1 MINVD
6 DGDDGE
12 DVDEDVE
19 DDVDDDEDDVDDDDT
34 IGGGDIEG
42 GGSVERPKRERKA
55 YSRSNFSRTQETNLM
70 RLSGR
75 ACTMSDACRKSICPK
90 SWEETKRMICDAL
103 KMQLA
108 SEVGSGS

>member
-1 MINVD
+1 MINVED
-6 DGDDGE
+6 DDGE
-12 DVDEDVE
+12 DVDDDVE
-19 DDVDDDEDDVDDDDT
+19 DDVDDVDDVDDDDT
-34 IGGGDIEG
+34 IGGDVEG